1 MRLFR
6 AAFAGIIATLAATPT
21 LTKACTN
28 CTNESTEPIEPAPAP
43 WTLKGDIYG
52 IFLLP
57 GLGLPL
63 LGASPEDLPVKAFP
77 PLERKYQASIAGEY
91 VGKIGMIQVLRYT
104 ESPVGPY
111 DELLIIPGFFEYE
124 NEGEKEEGVRVSR
137 IYVSQKYTCWN
148 GRVNWNIPKHL
159 ARFDWTY
166 EADGSTTVKVYPFDT
181 TIPNSEAEAFA
192 SEKPFFQMT
201 FAPLLPEN
209 LLNDTLSSVT
219 SLLSSG
225 GSSSSTNG
233 ILPSLLTTLTS
244 NGLNLNPSI
253 PFTTDLYSLL
263 GIDATL
269 KQPPVPYGNDAF
281 SALGFGGPTWKSVVP
296 GQFTTQ
302 ANLGTVDL
310 DQSGTDGEGSPGE
323 VNAVGDEWYENF
335 WPGLPRVNV
344 GIRMKD
350 ATITFSEGTDMPNVV
365 A

>member
-1 MRLFR
+1 M
-6 AAFAGIIATLAATPT
+6 
-21 LTKACTN
+21 N
-28 CTNESTEPIEPAPAP
+28 
-43 WTLKGDIYG
+43 
-52 IFLLP
+52 
-57 GLGLPL
+57 
-63 LGASPEDLPVKAFP
+63 
-77 PLERKYQASIAGEY
+77 
-91 VGKIGMIQVLRYT
+91 
-104 ESPVGPY
+104 
-111 DELLIIPGFFEYE
+111 FF
-124 NEGEKEEGVRVSR
+124 
-137 IYVSQKYTCWN
+137 QTD
-148 GRVNWNIPKHL
+148 WNIPKHL

-209 LLNDTLSSVT
+209 LLNNTLSSVT

-344 GIRMKD
+344 GIRYVLPFSFGFFLGEGGILCFHPPTRFSFFFPENDDADYYSRMKD

>member
-1 MRLFR
+1 
-6 AAFAGIIATLAATPT
+6 
-21 LTKACTN
+21 
-28 CTNESTEPIEPAPAP
+28 
-43 WTLKGDIYG
+43 
-52 IFLLP
+52 
-57 GLGLPL
+57 
-63 LGASPEDLPVKAFP
+63 
-77 PLERKYQASIAGEY
+77 
-91 VGKIGMIQVLRYT
+91 
-104 ESPVGPY
+104 
-111 DELLIIPGFFEYE
+111 
-124 NEGEKEEGVRVSR
+124 
-137 IYVSQKYTCWN
+137 
-148 GRVNWNIPKHL
+148 
-159 ARFDWTY
+159 
-166 EADGSTTVKVYPFDT
+166 
-181 TIPNSEAEAFA
+181 
-192 SEKPFFQMT
+192 MT

-209 LLNDTLSSVT
+209 LLNNTLSSVT

-344 GIRMKD
+344 GIRYVFPFSFGFFVTPPPPAPPFFPKNITMLITTRMKD